1 MEAIIR
7 AVILSMVQTGATAS
21 AQSSSNSLAAA
32 TLWTAVAAVLA
43 AAGIGCA
50 AIALWLWQATS
61 LGPVGASLVVSG
73 VLLTAALAAW
83 AAMRRALVPPK
94 HSPTPTEPLD
104 VLLAEAGRLFKEN
117 KAAALAAAFAAGLAA
132 ERYDRKK

>member
-7 AVILSMVQTGATAS
+7 AVILSIVQTGATAH
-21 AQSSSNSLAAA
+21 AESSSNSLAAA
-32 TLWTAVAAVLA
+32 TLWTVVAAVLA

-61 LGPVGASLVVSG
+61 LGPVGASLVVSS
-73 VLLTAALAAW
+73 VLLAASVAAW

-94 HSPTPTEPLD
+94 QSSAPTETWD
-104 VLLAEAGRLFKEN
+104 VLLAEAERLFKEN
-117 KAAALAAAFAAGLAA
+117 KMAALAAAFVAGLAA
-132 ERYDRKK
+132 ERYDRKQ